1 MTRYTIEGVTAWAV
15 EHPEDVAL
23 LLVARAASLGRIWQ
37 DLFDKGWRSKGYN
50 LLAHPAG
57 ACLRVV
63 TAAGPPAQIVG
74 WQWSI
79 AFDATAGER
88 LGAGGR
94 IALDILQREQGMP
107 R

>member
-1 MTRYTIEGVTAWAV
+1 MTRYTVEGVTAWAV

-23 LLVARAASLGRIWQ
+23 LLVARAASFGRIRQ
-37 DLFDKGWRSKGYN
+37 DLSDSGWRSEGRN

-57 ACLRVV
+57 ARLRVV
-63 TAAGPPAQIVG
+63 TAAGPPAQIAG

-88 LGAGGR
+88 LGVGGR
-94 IALDILQREQGMP
+94 IAIGILAREWDVP
-107 R
+107 W